1 MFKYICVMQWYL
13 EKSDATL
20 KKNKNIWSETK
31 NVKLSDYG
39 NPKTLCLMLL
49 NARLLYLK
57 QTVKLFT
64 ISSDHKGGEEDAAW
78 SKRFHQAKKEVNIS
92 ILDSELDN

>member
-1 MFKYICVMQWYL
+1 
-13 EKSDATL
+13 
-20 KKNKNIWSETK
+20 
-31 NVKLSDYG
+31 
-39 NPKTLCLMLL
+39 MLL